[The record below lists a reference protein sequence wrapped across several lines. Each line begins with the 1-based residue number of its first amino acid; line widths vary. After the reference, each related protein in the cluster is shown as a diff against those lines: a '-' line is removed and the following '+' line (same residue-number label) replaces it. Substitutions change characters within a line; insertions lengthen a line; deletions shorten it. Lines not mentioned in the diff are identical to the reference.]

1 MRRYGNKSATIFSA
15 IPALLVVA
23 LFFLNASAIRAADIF
38 NQAAAQYT
46 VPSSGDVLNISSDT
60 VHVSVTMAP
69 PIIHFYRNSSFTN
82 FAAVTRLGNPLFVQA
97 NATSCNINPS
107 VAETHQITIVST
119 KTGDKETFDAIE
131 TEPNS
136 GWFRVLNPVPTQDA
150 ATHLTVAG
158 DGVLQTLRNDS
169 LIASIEA
176 CGSGSTESMILIDPD
191 GIVFDSVTG
200 IPLPGSEVTIIND
213 LTGVKAIVFEA
224 DGVTPAPNP
233 VITDAAGHYQF
244 PVVDPGSYHLDVKPP
259 VGYSVP
265 SKVPASKLPPGRN
278 IDASGSYLGSFQVTL
293 LGGNVHIDVPA
304 DNHLDPGKGLFVQKS
319 ASRTEGEIGDF
330 VEYSVDVKN
339 VSGGPLTNVRLMDIL
354 PAGFIYKK
362 GSAMLGGV
370 AIADPVFKGSAHFE
384 VVIPSIADGAV
395 VTLKY
400 RTQIGPGALQGDGIN
415 RAQAFAT
422 GPPKLVSNVAT
433 VKVKLV
439 KGVFTDKSVVIGKV
453 FVDVNHNRI
462 QDEGEPGIP
471 GVRLYVED
479 GTYSITDSEGKYSI
493 YGLSPKAH
501 VLKVDR
507 TTMPHGSKLEVLNTR
522 NAEYAETLFLDL
534 KRYEMHKANFAEG
547 SASQEVLDE
556 VKRRSAKGEVV
567 APELDRTLK
576 DQLSPDGAIVVPP
589 DPRGLP
595 ASGIVGGA
603 PEAAPAPALTQ
614 PVAPKK
620 VEPTNAPVIF
630 TPVLPEGTLNSGNSV
645 LPAFNDPTLPYARLE
660 NAITNLDNKLGF
672 MDLKDKDTLPVAQ
685 TTIRVKGNSAGK
697 IVLKVNGAEV
707 PKSFLGK
714 RVENPAKQIQALE
727 YIGVGLKPGN
737 NTLELSLTDPFGNVR
752 GTETIHIV
760 APDKLAN
767 IKIVLP
773 KHDQPADGNTPAK
786 ITVLLQDEHG
796 VPVTARTPLTLESSL
811 GRWNVEDLDKREPG
825 LQVFIE
831 GGKAVFEL
839 LPPDVAGDALIVVS
853 SGILQDRAKL
863 AFLPDLRPML
873 AVGIVEGTLHLN
885 SLSFNHLI
893 AARSDDGFEEELR
906 NLSASSDD
914 GKLNAAARTAFFLKG
929 KLKGEYLLTA
939 GFDSAKQKERL
950 FRDIQ
955 PDEFYP
961 VYGDS
966 SIRGFDAQSS
976 GKLYVRIDK
985 KRCYLLYGDFTT
997 AAASTDVRG
1006 LGNYQRSLTGV
1017 REHYEKNKISANI
1030 WASQDSTRQVIEELP
1045 ANGTSGPFF
1054 FGIHD
1059 AVVGSERIEILT
1071 RDRNQPSIIITN
1083 VVMTRFED
1091 YEFEPFTGR
1100 ILFRRP
1106 IPSMDE
1112 KFNPISI
1119 RATFEVDQGG
1129 DKFWVY
1135 GADAQVKIN
1144 NHWEVGGSAVHDENP
1159 MLRYDLRSVNTTVKI
1174 TDKTYA
1180 IAEVAQSDNELSGV
1194 GNAGRVEVRRV
1205 SGRTDARVYMG
1216 KTEANFTN
1224 SASIMQPGRVEGG
1237 FKVTER
1243 LDKGV
1248 SLVTEGIWTEDE
1260 STSGSRKGVRG
1271 DVVKSWGSYNLTLG
1285 ARHSQETAN
1294 PANNSTVGVTP
1305 NEVNSLRAKFS
1316 MPVPKLPS
1324 ASVYAEYENDVKHT
1338 DERMVAVG
1346 GDWRVRT
1353 KTKLY
1358 ARHEF
1363 ISSLG
1368 GPFELNGSQQQNTTL
1383 VGLETEYMKNGNL
1396 FNEYRARDSFEG
1408 RDAEAATGLRN
1419 LWTIAEG
1426 VRVNTTL
1433 ERVTPVVNGKENEA
1447 TAVTGAIE
1455 YTRNPEAKTTARL
1468 ELRNATSADTLLNSL
1483 GYARKVSRDWTFL
1496 GKTILLLQANK
1507 GPGSGDK
1514 QQGRLQAGMA
1524 YRQTETDKWNAL
1536 FKYEYKYEND
1546 ETTPASAVERQANI
1560 FMTDVNYQATA
1571 DLIMN
1576 AHYAMKVAFENSAAH
1591 DDTAVAHLI
1600 GTRIT
1605 YDITKRW
1612 DIGFNANTL
1621 FDAGFAHQ
1629 QFAIG
1634 PEIGFIVK
1642 QNLRIALGY
1651 NVTGF
1656 RDRDLDDGYTNQ
1668 GLFVNMRL
1676 KFDETLFKRK
1686 EEKE

>member
-1 MRRYGNKSATIFSA
+1 MRRYGNKSVTIFSA

-23 LFFLNASAIRAADIF
+23 LFFLNAGVVRASDIL

-46 VPSSGDVLNISSDT
+46 VPSSGDTLNIASGT
-60 VHVSVTMAP
+60 VRVSITLP
-69 PIIHFYRNSSFTN
+69 PPVIHFYRNNNFTN
-82 FAAVTRLGNPLFVQA
+82 FAAVTRLGNPLYIQA
-97 NATSCNINPS
+97 TASSCNLDPN
-107 VAETHQITIVST
+107 VAETHQIILTSG
-119 KTGDKETFDAIE
+119 KTGDREIYDATETA
-131 TEPNS
+131 PNS
-136 GWFRVLNPVPTQDA
+136 GLFRIMMPVPTEDA
-150 ATHLTVAG
+150 TVHRVIIG
-158 DGVLQTLRNDS
+158 DGTLQTVRNDS
-169 LIASIEA
+169 LTATIEGCGAASTQAI
-176 CGSGSTESMILIDPD
+176 ILIDPD
-191 GIVFDSVTG
+191 GIVFDSKTG
-200 IPLPGSEVTIIND
+200 APIPGAKVTIYD
-213 LTGVKAIVFEA
+213 ATTGNPALVFDF
-224 DGVTPAPNP
+224 DGFTPAPNS

-244 PVVDPGSYHLDVKPP
+244 PVVDPGKYFIKVVPP
-259 VGYSVP
+259 VGYTTP
-265 SKVPASKLPPGRN
+265 SKVPVSKLPPGRN
-278 IDASGSYLGSFQVTL
+278 IDPSGSYEGNFEVTL
-293 LGGNVHIDVPA
+293 LGGNVHIDIPA
-304 DNHLDPGKGLFVQKS
+304 DNHVDPGQGLFVQKA

-339 VSGGPLTNVRLMDIL
+339 VSGGTLTNVRLVDYL
-354 PAGFIYKK
+354 PAGFFYKN
-362 GSAMLGGV
+362 GSAKLAGV
-370 AIADPVFKGSAHFE
+370 SIPDPVFKGSSRFE
-384 VVIPSIADGAV
+384 VIIPSILDATV
-395 VTLKY
+395 VTLTY
-400 RTQIGPGALQGDGIN
+400 RVQIGPGALQGDGVN
-415 RAQAFAT
+415 RAQAFAA
-422 GPPKLVSNVAT
+422 GPPKLASNVAT
-433 VKVKLV
+433 AKVKLV
-439 KGVFTDKSVVIGKV
+439 QGVFTDKSVVIGKI
-453 FVDVNHNRI
+453 FVDINHNRI
-462 QDEGEPGIP
+462 QDAGEPGIP
-471 GVRLYVED
+471 GVRLYIED
-479 GTYSITDSEGKYSI
+479 GTYVISDSEGKYSI
-493 YGLSPKAH
+493 YGLAPKAH
-501 VLKVDR
+501 VMKVDP
-507 TTMPHGSKLEVLNTR
+507 TTLPRGSKLEVLSTR
-522 NAEYAETLFLDL
+522 NAEYSDTVFLDL

-547 SASQEVLDE
+547 TASKEVLDE
-556 VKRRSAKGEVV
+556 VKRRAAKGEVV
-567 APELDRTLK
+567 TAELDRTLK
-576 DQLSPDGAIVVPP
+576 DQLSPDGAIIVPP

-595 ASGIVGGA
+595 ASGIVGTA
-603 PEAAPAPALTQ
+603 ATQAAPTQ
-614 PVAPKK
+614 PEAPKK
-620 VEPTNAPVIF
+620 VEKTNAPVSF

-645 LPAFNDPTLPYARLE
+645 LPSFNDPSLPYARLE
-660 NAITNLDNKLGF
+660 NTITNLDNKLGF
-672 MDLKDKDTLPVAQ
+672 IDLKDKDTLPIAQ

-697 IVLKVNGAEV
+697 ITLKVNGEEV
-707 PKSFLGK
+707 SKSFLGK
-714 RVENPAKQIQALE
+714 RVENAAKQIQALE
-727 YIGVGLKPGN
+727 YVGIGLKPGA
-737 NTLELSLTDPFGNVR
+737 NTLELSVTDPFGNVR
-752 GTETIHIV
+752 GTETIHV
-760 APDKLAN
+760 TAPDKLAVV
-767 IKIVLP
+767 KIVLP

-796 VPVTARTPLTLESSL
+796 VPVTARTPLTLESTV

-825 LQVFIE
+825 IQVFIE

-839 LPPDVAGDALIVVS
+839 LPPDVAADAMIGVS
-853 SGILQDRAKL
+853 SGIIQTRAKL

-873 AVGIVEGTLHLN
+873 AVGIVEGTLRLN
-885 SLSFNHLI
+885 SLSFSHMM

-906 NLSASSDD
+906 NLSANSDD

-939 GFDSAKQKERL
+939 GFDSSKQKERL

-966 SIRGFDAQSS
+966 SVRGFDAQSS

-997 AAASTDVRG
+997 SASSTDVRG
-1006 LGNYQRSLTGV
+1006 LGNYNRSLTGV
-1017 REHYEKNKISANI
+1017 REHYEKNRISANI

-1054 FGIHD
+1054 FNIHN
-1059 AVVGSERIEILT
+1059 ALVGSETIEILV
-1071 RDRNQPSIIITN
+1071 RDRNQPSLIISNTP
-1083 VVMTRFED
+1083 MARFED

-1100 ILFRRP
+1100 VLFKRP
-1106 IPSMDE
+1106 IPSLDG
-1112 KFNPISI
+1112 KLNPISV

-1135 GADAQVKIN
+1135 GGDAQVKIN
-1144 NHWEVGGSAVHDENP
+1144 NHWEVGAAAVHDENP
-1159 MLRYDLRSVNTTVKI
+1159 MLRYDLRSANTTVKL
-1174 TDKTYA
+1174 TEKTYA

-1194 GNAGRVEVRRV
+1194 GSAGRVEVRHA

-1243 LDKGV
+1243 LDKGF
-1248 SLVTEGIWTEDE
+1248 SLVTEGIWTEE
-1260 STSGSRKGVRG
+1260 EATSGSRKGVRG
-1271 DVVKSWGSYNLTLG
+1271 DVIKNWGNYSLDLG

-1324 ASVYAEYENDVKHT
+1324 ASVYAEYENDVKQT
-1338 DERMVAVG
+1338 DNRMVAVG
-1346 GDWRVRT
+1346 GDWRVRS

-1363 ISSLG
+1363 ISSIG
-1368 GPFELNGSQQQNTTL
+1368 GPYELNGSQQQNTTV

-1396 FNEYRARDSFEG
+1396 FNEYRARDAFEG
-1408 RDAEAATGLRN
+1408 REAEASTGLRN
-1419 LWTIAEG
+1419 LWNVAEG
-1426 VRVNTTL
+1426 VRLNTTL

-1455 YTRNPEAKTTARL
+1455 YTRNPESKTTARL
-1468 ELRNATSADTLLNSL
+1468 ELRNATTADSLLNSF

-1496 GKTILLLQANK
+1496 GKTILLMQANK
-1507 GPGSGDK
+1507 GPGAGDK

-1546 ETTPASAVERQANI
+1546 ESTKASPMERQANI
-1560 FMTDVNYQATA
+1560 FMSDLNYQPTA
-1571 DLIMN
+1571 DLIFN
-1576 AHYAMKVAFENSAAH
+1576 LHYAMKVAFETTTAH
-1591 DDTAVAHLI
+1591 DDTAIAHLV
-1600 GTRIT
+1600 GTRVT
-1605 YDITKRW
+1605 YDLTKRW

-1634 PEIGFIVK
+1634 PEVGFIVK
-1642 QNLRIALGY
+1642 RNLRIAVGY

-1668 GLFVNMRL
+1668 GLFVNLRL

-1686 EEKE
+1686 EDNE